1 MWELMAIPVLTSAA
15 ALWFGRN
22 TSSEEHRIVQQIFE
36 HYHIYVKDGKNNRYP
51 QLVRECK
58 STRQIKLIYRTPLA
72 LEEKTLRTLQQILS
86 VTLNKEVNVSFKKW
100 LIIEISKNKMPSYVS
115 YQEVPYRKGW
125 VVPLGKNH
133 QGWHF
138 HHFDHTPHTTISGTT
153 RFGKTVMMK
162 VMMTYLIEH
171 HPWDAQ
177 FVIVDLK
184 GGLEFDRYKNLQQV
198 KRIASDPV
206 EALYAL
212 KQIKKDMEERMDCFK
227 RQGWSNIVDT
237 PLSQRLFVLIDEA
250 AQLTPEKFME
260 KEEKKT
266 LAQCQSI
273 LSEIARLGGALGVR
287 LVYGTQY
294 PTSNVLNGSIK
305 QNADLKVSFR
315 LGSDYASKVALDAYG
330 AETLPSDI
338 KGRALIKT
346 HEVKEV
352 QVPYLNHEEIWKRIG
367 GYEVAKQTVMPN
379 ETGEDYVHLG

>member
-1 MWELMAIPVLTSAA
+1 MWELVAIPALTGAV
-15 ALWFGRN
+15 ALWFGKN
-22 TSSEEHRIVQQIFE
+22 KLSEEHQVVQQIFE
-36 HYHIYVKDGKNNRYP
+36 QYHISIKNGKDHQYP

-58 STRQIKLIYRTPLA
+58 STKQIKLIYRTPLA

-86 VTLNKEVNVSFKKW
+86 VTLNQEVNVSFKKW
-100 LIIEISKNKMPSYVS
+100 LIIDISKNKMPSYVS

-125 VVPLGKNH
+125 VVPLGKNR
-133 QGWHF
+133 QGWTF
-138 HHFDHTPHTTISGTT
+138 HQFDHTPHTTISGTT

-171 HPWDAQ
+171 HPLDVQ
-177 FVIVDLK
+177 FIIIDLK
-184 GGLEFDRYKNLQQV
+184 GGLEFNQYKNLQQV
-198 KRIASDPV
+198 ERVASDPI

-212 KQIKKDMEERMDCFK
+212 KKVQKDMKERMERFK
-227 RQGWSNIVDT
+227 REGWSNIVDT
-237 PLSQRLFVLIDEA
+237 PISQRLFIFIDEA
-250 AQLTPEKFME
+250 AQLTSEKFME
-260 KEEKKT
+260 KEEKKN

-273 LSEIARLGGALGVR
+273 LSEIARIGGALGIR

-305 QNADLKVSFR
+305 QNADLKISFR
-315 LGSDYASKVALDAYG
+315 LGSDYASKVAIDAYG

-367 GYEVAKQTVMPN
+367 GYEVAKQTVVPN
-379 ETGEDYVHLG
+379 ETGEDYVRLG

>member
-22 TSSEEHRIVQQIFE
+22 TSSEEQRIVQQTFE
-36 HYHIYVKDGKNNRYP
+36 HYHIHVKDGKNNRYP

-58 STRQIKLIYRTPLA
+58 SSKQIKLIYRTPLA

-86 VTLNKEVNVSFKKW
+86 VTLDQEVNVSFKKW
-100 LIIEISKNKMPSYVS
+100 LIIEIAKHKMPSYVS

-125 VVPLGKNH
+125 MVPLGKNR

-138 HHFDHTPHTTISGTT
+138 HHLDYTPHTTISGTT

-171 HPWDAQ
+171 HPQDAQ
-177 FVIVDLK
+177 FIIIDLK

-198 KRIASDPV
+198 KRIASDPI

-212 KQIKKDMEERMDCFK
+212 KQVQEDMKERMDRFK
-227 RQGWSNIVDT
+227 REGWSNIVDT

-260 KEEKKT
+260 KEEKKM

-273 LSEIARLGGALGVR
+273 LSEIARLGGALGIR

-352 QVPYLNHEEIWKRIG
+352 QVPYLNQEEIWKRIG
-367 GYEVAKQTVMPN
+367 GYEVAKQTVVPN
-379 ETGEDYVHLG
+379 ETGEDYVRLG

>member
-22 TSSEEHRIVQQIFE
+22 TSSEEQRIVQQTFE
-36 HYHIYVKDGKNNRYP
+36 HYHIHVKDGKNNRYP

-58 STRQIKLIYRTPLA
+58 SSKQIKLIYRTPLA
-72 LEEKTLRTLQQILS
+72 LEEKTLQTLQQILS
-86 VTLNKEVNVSFKKW
+86 VTLDQEVNVSFKKW

-115 YQEVPYRKGW
+115 YGEVPYRKGW
-125 VVPLGKNH
+125 MVPLGKNR

-177 FVIVDLK
+177 FMIIDLK

-198 KRIASDPV
+198 KRIANDPI

-212 KQIKKDMEERMDCFK
+212 KQVQKDMKERMALFK

-266 LAQCQSI
+266 LTQCQSI

-379 ETGEDYVHLG
+379 ETGEDYVRLG

>member
-22 TSSEEHRIVQQIFE
+22 TSSEEQRIVQQIFE
-36 HYHIYVKDGKNNRYP
+36 HYHIHVKDGKNSRYP

-58 STRQIKLIYRTPLA
+58 SSKQIKLIYRTPLA

-86 VTLNKEVNVSFKKW
+86 VTLDQEVNVSFKKW
-100 LIIEISKNKMPSYVS
+100 LIIEILKHKMPSYVS
-115 YQEVPYRKGW
+115 YQEAPYRKGW
-125 VVPLGKNH
+125 MVPLGKNR

-171 HPWDAQ
+171 HPQDAQ
-177 FVIVDLK
+177 FIIIDLK

-198 KRIASDPV
+198 KRIASDPI

-212 KQIKKDMEERMDCFK
+212 KQVQEDMKERMDRFK
-227 RQGWSNIVDT
+227 REGWSNIVDT

-367 GYEVAKQTVMPN
+367 GYEVAKQTAVPN
-379 ETGEDYVHLG
+379 KTGEDYVRLG

>member
-1 MWELMAIPVLTSAA
+1 MWELMSIPILTSAA

-22 TSSEEHRIVQQIFE
+22 TSSEEQRIVQQIFE
-36 HYHIYVKDGKNNRYP
+36 HHHIHVKDGKEHRYP

-58 STRQIKLIYRTPLA
+58 STKQIKLIYRAPLA

-86 VTLNKEVNVSFKKW
+86 VTLDQEVNVSFKKW

-115 YQEVPYRKGW
+115 YGEVPYRKGW
-125 VVPLGKNH
+125 LVPLGKNR

-177 FVIVDLK
+177 FVIIDLK
-184 GGLEFDRYKNLQQV
+184 GGLEFDRYQNLQQV
-198 KRIASDPV
+198 KRIASNPI

-212 KQIKKDMEERMDCFK
+212 KQVQKDMKERIDRFK

-237 PLSQRLFVLIDEA
+237 PLSQRLFVFIDEA

-352 QVPYLNHEEIWKRIG
+352 QVPYLHHEEIWKRIG
-367 GYEVAKQTVMPN
+367 GYEIAKQTVVPN
-379 ETGEDYVHLG
+379 ETGEDYVRLG

>member
-22 TSSEEHRIVQQIFE
+22 TSSEEHRIVQQTFE
-36 HYHIYVKDGKNNRYP
+36 HYHIHVKDGKNNRYP

-58 STRQIKLIYRTPLA
+58 STKQIKLIYRTPLA

-86 VTLNKEVNVSFKKW
+86 VTLDQEVNVSFKKW

-115 YQEVPYRKGW
+115 YQGVPYRKGW
-125 VVPLGKNH
+125 MVPLGKNR

-138 HHFDHTPHTTISGTT
+138 HHLDHTPHTTISGTT

-177 FVIVDLK
+177 FVIIDLK

-198 KRIASDPV
+198 KRIASDPI

-212 KQIKKDMEERMDCFK
+212 KQVQKDMKERMALFK

-250 AQLTPEKFME
+250 AQLTPEKFMD

-266 LAQCQSI
+266 LTQCQSI
-273 LSEIARLGGALGVR
+273 LSEMARLGGALGVR

-367 GYEVAKQTVMPN
+367 GYEIAKQTVVPN
-379 ETGEDYVHLG
+379 ETGEDYVRLG

>member
-1 MWELMAIPVLTSAA
+1 MWELMTIPLLTGAA

-22 TSSEEHRIVQQIFE
+22 TRSEEHRIVQQTFE
-36 HYHIYVKDGKNNRYP
+36 HYGIHFRDGKDNRYP
-51 QLVRECK
+51 QLVREYK
-58 STRQIKLIYRTPLA
+58 STKRIKLMYRTPLG
-72 LEEKTLRTLQQILS
+72 LEEKTLRILQGVLS
-86 VTLNKEVNVSFKKW
+86 TTFDQEVKVSFKKW

-115 YQEVPYRKGW
+115 YQDVPYRKGW

-133 QGWHF
+133 QEWHF

-171 HPWDAQ
+171 HPRDVQ
-177 FVIVDLK
+177 FIIIDLK

-198 KRIASDPV
+198 KWVASNPQ
-206 EALYAL
+206 EALYVL
-212 KQIKKDMEERMDCFK
+212 EQVQKDMKERMERFK
-227 RQGWSNIVDT
+227 RQGWSTIVDT

-250 AQLTPEKFME
+250 AQLTPEKFMD
-260 KEEKKT
+260 KEQKNN

-273 LSEIARLGGALGVR
+273 VSEIARIGGALGVR

-330 AETLPSDI
+330 AETLPSNI

-367 GYEVAKQTVMPN
+367 GYKVAKQTVVPN

>member
-22 TSSEEHRIVQQIFE
+22 TSSEEQRIVQQIFE
-36 HYHIYVKDGKNNRYP
+36 HYHIHVKDGKNSRYP

-58 STRQIKLIYRTPLA
+58 SSKQIKLIYRTPLA

-86 VTLNKEVNVSFKKW
+86 VTLDQEVNVSFKKW
-100 LIIEISKNKMPSYVS
+100 LIIEILKHKMPSYVS
-115 YQEVPYRKGW
+115 YQEAPYRKGW
-125 VVPLGKNH
+125 MVPLGKNR

-171 HPWDAQ
+171 HPQDAQ
-177 FVIVDLK
+177 FIIIDLK

-198 KRIASDPV
+198 KRIASDPI

-212 KQIKKDMEERMDCFK
+212 KQVQEDMKERMDRFK
-227 RQGWSNIVDT
+227 REGWSNIVDT

-367 GYEVAKQTVMPN
+367 GYEVAKQTVVPN
-379 ETGEDYVHLG
+379 ETGEDYVRLG

>member
-22 TSSEEHRIVQQIFE
+22 TSSEEQRIVQQTFE
-36 HYHIYVKDGKNNRYP
+36 HYHIHVKEGRKHCYP
-51 QLVRECK
+51 QLVREYK
-58 STRQIKLIYRTPLA
+58 STKRIKLIYRTPLA

-86 VTLNKEVNVSFKKW
+86 VTLDQEVNVSFKKW
-100 LIIEISKNKMPSYVS
+100 LIIEIAKHKMPSYVS
-115 YQEVPYRKGW
+115 YGEVPYRKGW
-125 VVPLGKNH
+125 MVPLGKNR

-171 HPWDAQ
+171 HPLDAQ
-177 FVIVDLK
+177 FIIIDLK
-184 GGLEFDRYKNLQQV
+184 GGLEFDRYQNLQQV
-198 KRIASDPV
+198 KRIASDPI

-212 KQIKKDMEERMDCFK
+212 KQVQKDMKERMALFK

-266 LAQCQSI
+266 LTQCQSI

-367 GYEVAKQTVMPN
+367 GYEIAKQTVVSN
-379 ETGEDYVHLG
+379 ETGEDYVRLG

>member
-22 TSSEEHRIVQQIFE
+22 TSSEEQRIVQQTFE
-36 HYHIYVKDGKNNRYP
+36 HYHIHVKDGKNNRYP

-58 STRQIKLIYRTPLA
+58 SSKQTKLIYRTPLA

-86 VTLNKEVNVSFKKW
+86 VTLDQEVNVSFKKW
-100 LIIEISKNKMPSYVS
+100 LVIEISKHKMPSYVS

-125 VVPLGKNH
+125 MVPLGKNH

-138 HHFDHTPHTTISGTT
+138 HHFDYTPHATISGTT

-177 FVIVDLK
+177 FMIIDLK
-184 GGLEFDRYKNLQQV
+184 GGLEFDRYQNLQQV
-198 KRIASDPV
+198 KRIASNPI

-212 KQIKKDMEERMDCFK
+212 KQVKKDMEERMDRFK

-273 LSEIARLGGALGVR
+273 LSEIARIGGALGVR

-367 GYEVAKQTVMPN
+367 GYEIAKQTAMPN
-379 ETGEDYVHLG
+379 ETGEDYVRLG

>member
-1 MWELMAIPVLTSAA
+1 MWELMAIPIVTSAA

-22 TSSEEHRIVQQIFE
+22 TLSEEHRTVQRIFE
-36 HYHIYVKDGKNNRYP
+36 QYHICIKEGKNNRYP

-58 STRQIKLIYRTPLA
+58 STKQIKLIYRASLA
-72 LEEKTLRTLQQILS
+72 LEEKTLRTLQQVLS
-86 VTLNKEVNVSFKKW
+86 VTLDQEVNVSFKKW
-100 LIIEISKNKMPSYVS
+100 LIIEISKHKMPSYVS
-115 YQEVPYRKGW
+115 YQDVPYRKGW
-125 VVPLGKNH
+125 MIPLGKNH

-177 FVIVDLK
+177 FIIIDLK
-184 GGLEFDRYKNLQQV
+184 GGLEFDQYQNLQQV
-198 KRIASDPV
+198 KRIASDPI
-206 EALYAL
+206 EALSAL
-212 KQIKKDMEERMDCFK
+212 KQVQKDMKERMALFK

-266 LAQCQSI
+266 LTQCQSI

-330 AETLPSDI
+330 AETLPSNI

-346 HEVKEV
+346 HEIKEV

-367 GYEVAKQTVMPN
+367 GYEIAKQTAVPDK
-379 ETGEDYVHLG
+379 TGEDYVRLG

>member
-1 MWELMAIPVLTSAA
+1 M
-15 ALWFGRN
+15 GRN
-22 TSSEEHRIVQQIFE
+22 TSSEEHCIVQQTFE
-36 HYHIYVKDGKNNRYP
+36 HYHIHVKDGKNNRYP
-51 QLVRECK
+51 QLVREYK
-58 STRQIKLIYRTPLA
+58 STKRIKLIYRTPLA
-72 LEEKTLRTLQQILS
+72 LEEKILRTLQQILS
-86 VTLNKEVNVSFKKW
+86 VTLDQEVNVTFKKW
-100 LIIEISKNKMPSYVS
+100 LIIEILKNKMPSYVS
-115 YQEVPYRKGW
+115 YGEVPYRKGW
-125 VVPLGKNH
+125 MVPLGKNR

-138 HHFDHTPHTTISGTT
+138 HHFDRTPHTTISGTT

-177 FVIVDLK
+177 FIIIDLK
-184 GGLEFDRYKNLQQV
+184 GGLEFDRYQNLQQV
-198 KRIASDPV
+198 KRIASDPI

-212 KQIKKDMEERMDCFK
+212 KQVQKDMKERMDRFK

-330 AETLPSDI
+330 AETLPSDV

-367 GYEVAKQTVMPN
+367 GYEIAKQTVVSN
-379 ETGEDYVHLG
+379 ETGEDYVRLG

>member
-22 TSSEEHRIVQQIFE
+22 TSSEEQRIVQQTFE
-36 HYHIYVKDGKNNRYP
+36 HYHIHVKEGKNNRYP

-58 STRQIKLIYRTPLA
+58 STKQIKLIYRTPLA

-86 VTLNKEVNVSFKKW
+86 VTLNQEVNVSFKKW
-100 LIIEISKNKMPSYVS
+100 LIIEIAKHKMPSYVS
-115 YQEVPYRKGW
+115 YQDVPYRKGW
-125 VVPLGKNH
+125 IVPLGKNH

-171 HPWDAQ
+171 HPQDAQ
-177 FVIVDLK
+177 FMIIDLK

-198 KRIASDPV
+198 KRIASNPI
-206 EALYAL
+206 ETLYAL
-212 KQIKKDMEERMDCFK
+212 KQVQKDMKERMDRFK
-227 RQGWSNIVDT
+227 REGWSNIVDT

-266 LAQCQSI
+266 LSQCQSI

-352 QVPYLNHEEIWKRIG
+352 QVPYLNDKEIWKRIG
-367 GYEVAKQTVMPN
+367 GYEIAKQTVVPN

>member
-1 MWELMAIPVLTSAA
+1 MWELMAIPALTGAV
-15 ALWFGRN
+15 ALWLGRN
-22 TSSEEHRIVQQIFE
+22 TSSEEQRVVQQTFE
-36 HYHIYVKDGKNNRYP
+36 HYHIHVKDGKNNRYP
-51 QLVRECK
+51 QLVREYK
-58 STRQIKLIYRTPLA
+58 STKQIKLIYRTPLA
-72 LEEKTLRTLQQILS
+72 LEEKTLRTLQQMLS
-86 VTLNKEVNVSFKKW
+86 VTLDQEVNVSFKKW

-125 VVPLGKNH
+125 MVPLGKNR

-171 HPWDAQ
+171 HPQDAQ
-177 FVIVDLK
+177 FIIIDLK

-198 KRIASDPV
+198 KRIASNPI

-212 KQIKKDMEERMDCFK
+212 KQVQKDMKERMDRFK
-227 RQGWSNIVDT
+227 REGWSNIVDT

-352 QVPYLNHEEIWKRIG
+352 QVPYLNHEEIWNRIG
-367 GYEVAKQTVMPN
+367 GYEIAKQTVMPN
-379 ETGEDYVHLG
+379 KTGEDYVHLG

>member
-22 TSSEEHRIVQQIFE
+22 TSSEEHRIVQQTFE
-36 HYHIYVKDGKNNRYP
+36 HYHIHVKEGKEHRYP
-51 QLVRECK
+51 QLVREYK
-58 STRQIKLIYRTPLA
+58 STKRIKLIYRTPLA
-72 LEEKTLRTLQQILS
+72 LEEKTLRTLQHILS
-86 VTLNKEVNVSFKKW
+86 VTLDQEVNVSFKKW
-100 LIIEISKNKMPSYVS
+100 LIIEIAKHKMPSYVS
-115 YQEVPYRKGW
+115 YGEVPYRKGW
-125 VVPLGKNH
+125 MVPLGKNH

-177 FVIVDLK
+177 FVIIDLK
-184 GGLEFDRYKNLQQV
+184 GGLEFDRYQNLQQV
-198 KRIASDPV
+198 KRIASNPI

-212 KQIKKDMEERMDCFK
+212 KQVQKDMKERMERFK
-227 RQGWSNIVDT
+227 CQGWSNIIET

-266 LAQCQSI
+266 LAQCQFI

-330 AETLPSDI
+330 AEALPSDV

-352 QVPYLNHEEIWKRIG
+352 QVPYLTHEEIWKRIG
-367 GYEVAKQTVMPN
+367 GYEIAKQTVVSN
-379 ETGEDYVHLG
+379 ETGEDYVRLG

>member
-1 MWELMAIPVLTSAA
+1 MWELMAIPVLTSAV

-22 TSSEEHRIVQQIFE
+22 TSSEEHCIVQQTFE
-36 HYHIYVKDGKNNRYP
+36 HYHIHVKDGKNNRYP
-51 QLVRECK
+51 QLVREYK
-58 STRQIKLIYRTPLA
+58 STKRIKLIYRTPLA

-86 VTLNKEVNVSFKKW
+86 VTLDQEVNVTFKKW
-100 LIIEISKNKMPSYVS
+100 LIIEILKNKMPSYVS
-115 YQEVPYRKGW
+115 YGEVPYRKGW
-125 VVPLGKNH
+125 RVPLGKNR

-138 HHFDHTPHTTISGTT
+138 HHFDRTPHTTISGTT

-177 FVIVDLK
+177 FVIIDLK

-198 KRIASDPV
+198 KRIASNPI

-212 KQIKKDMEERMDCFK
+212 KQVQKDMKERMDRFK
-227 RQGWSNIVDT
+227 REGWSNIVDT
-237 PLSQRLFVLIDEA
+237 PLSQRLFVFIDEA
-250 AQLTPEKFME
+250 AQLMPEKFME

-346 HEVKEV
+346 HEVK
-352 QVPYLNHEEIWKRIG
+352 
-367 GYEVAKQTVMPN
+367 
-379 ETGEDYVHLG
+379 

>member
-1 MWELMAIPVLTSAA
+1 MWELMAIPIVTSAA

-22 TSSEEHRIVQQIFE
+22 TSSEEHQTVQRIFE
-36 HYHIYVKDGKNNRYP
+36 QYHICIKEGKNNRYP

-58 STRQIKLIYRTPLA
+58 STKQIKLIYRTSLA
-72 LEEKTLRTLQQILS
+72 LEEKTVRTLQQVLS
-86 VTLNKEVNVSFKKW
+86 VTLDQEVNVSFKKW
-100 LIIEISKNKMPSYVS
+100 LIIEIYKGKMPSYVS
-115 YQEVPYRKGW
+115 YQDVPYRKGW
-125 VVPLGKNH
+125 IVPLGKNH

-138 HHFDHTPHTTISGTT
+138 HHFDYTPHTTISGTT

-177 FVIVDLK
+177 FIIIDLK

-198 KRIASDPV
+198 KWVASNPK
-206 EALYAL
+206 EALYIL
-212 KQIKKDMEERMDCFK
+212 EQVQKDMKERMDHFK
-227 RQGWSNIVDT
+227 RKGWSNIVDT

-250 AQLTPEKFME
+250 AQLTPEKFMG
-260 KEEKKT
+260 KEEKKM
-266 LAQCQSI
+266 LAQCQSM
-273 LSEIARLGGALGVR
+273 LSEIARIGGALGVR

-352 QVPYLNHEEIWKRIG
+352 QVPYLNDEEIWKRIG
-367 GYEVAKQTVMPN
+367 GYEVAKQTTVPN
-379 ETGEDYVHLG
+379 ETGEDYVRLG